1 MIAGN
6 IPGRTQT
13 IPMAIYSAV
22 ELGDYKSAN
31 IILLIISVISFIILI
46 FYNYNLKKD

>member
-13 IPMAIYSAV
+13 IPTAIYVAV
-22 ELGDYKSAN
+22 DGGDMELAWAWAAAMVLLSFVMLLWAN
-31 IILLIISVISFIILI
+31 RFIR
-46 FYNYNLKKD
+46 D